1 MAEFDGTLGNL
12 ASMEPSGLLQH
23 LELFER
29 NAKKHPDAVRGDKE
43 RAEKILEQMNR
54 TSRIQGNSREYE
66 QLREAMQRYARGKD
80 TVIEQE
86 KLEEQ
91 IKKVQKDPN
100 FRKAMEGLNNEKG
113 LQELCSRARSGELN
127 GLDGYAKQEQ
137 KHQNRRIEMVA
148 E

>member
-1 MAEFDGTLGNL
+1 M
-12 ASMEPSGLLQH
+12 PQH
-23 LELFER
+23 LELYER

-91 IKKVQKDPN
+91 IKKVQKDPD